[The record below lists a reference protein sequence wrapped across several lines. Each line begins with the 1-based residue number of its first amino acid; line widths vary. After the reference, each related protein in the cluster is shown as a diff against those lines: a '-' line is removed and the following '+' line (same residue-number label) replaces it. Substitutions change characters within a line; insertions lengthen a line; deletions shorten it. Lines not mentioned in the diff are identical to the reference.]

1 MSPAWIAA
9 ALTAAGVVTLAYMAP
24 RATAAEP
31 ERQPPRAWAIERCL
45 DERCEVLGSRYS
57 GPTACAVDAASERL
71 VRQQPSGVRLACIKF
86 DGRKQ

>member
-9 ALTAAGVVTLAYMAP
+9 ALTAAGVVALAYMAP

-71 VRQQPSGVRLACIKF
+71 ARQQPTGARLACVKAK
-86 DGRKQ
+86 GER

>member
-9 ALTAAGVVTLAYMAP
+9 ALTAAGIVTLAYMAP

-45 DERCEVLGSRYS
+45 DDTCGMLPARYS
-57 GPTACAVDAASERL
+57 GPTACSVDLASL
-71 VRQQPSGVRLACIKF
+71 ANVSPKGARLACI
-86 DGRKQ
+86 RVKQN